1 MLFRSFNLL
10 LTGIYFSLL
19 HVTKVINGPTFN
31 RAEEFA
37 EFSVLKLEKSR
48 GAWLAVLLECATL
61 DLGVVSSSPCCVWRL
76 LKNKIFRKKTRKFS
90 GKRKQGRHPIY
101 DSSKGTKIYCISQS
115 HLPGDS
121 GIIAS

>member
-1 MLFRSFNLL
+1 M
-10 LTGIYFSLL
+10 
-19 HVTKVINGPTFN
+19 TKVTNGPTFN

-37 EFSVLKLEKSR
+37 EFSVLKLEKSW
-48 GAWLAVLLECATL
+48 GAWLAALLECATL
-61 DLGVVSSSPCCVWRL
+61 DLGVVSSRPRCVWRL
-76 LKNKIFRKKTRKFS
+76 LKNKIFKKKTTKVS
-90 GKRKQGRHPIY
+90 GKRKQGRHSIC